1 MCPTAHSHVP
11 EGGWQGLRR
20 GGAGLH
26 LEEVAGVSWHRG
38 ETRSGLCFRWQQERS
53 LLLRSWGSS
62 RQGT

>member
-26 LEEVAGVSWHRG
+26 LEEVVGEGGGWHGG

-53 LLLRSWGSS
+53 LLLRSS